1 MQMKKRISILLC
13 LAMLAGC
20 FAGCAPAHAPQ
31 AYEPSGDALVDED
44 RQEIIT
50 PNEGDQEQMMS
61 LAFYAEQSI
70 NPLESTDFTNRVL
83 MNLMYQGLFAVD
95 RNNEVIPILCKNY
108 SASTD
113 LMTYEFTIDPTAT
126 FSDGA
131 RVMPEDVVASLEK
144 ARNQKTYSGRLRY
157 VQSIS
162 VTEDRNVQIRM
173 YEPYGNLPL
182 LLDIPIVKADQVDF
196 AIPLGS
202 GPYQLTGW
210 GLDRSLVR
218 CENWWCSSNDL
229 LITAKEIPLE
239 IVDSPTGIRDAFE
252 FSDVG
257 VVCTDP
263 GSDRYVEYR
272 CDYELWD
279 CETGIFVYLGVNTE
293 SAAFQNQAVRK
304 ALTKGIDRAALID
317 EYYRGFAWV
326 AELPASP
333 NSPYYTAPLAK
344 QYTYDAAA
352 FQSAVSPV
360 KGYTIKLLVNSA
372 DSLRVKVAYEIS
384 RMLNTGGLIV
394 EVVTAS
400 GNDYAVLLAQRD
412 YDLYLGQTKLSPNM
426 DLTPFFSANGA
437 LNYGGIDDIGVYT
450 LCLQAL
456 ENQGNYYTLHQRVME
471 DGYLIP
477 VLFRS
482 YAVYASRGLLTNLK
496 PARDNLFCYS
506 IGRTLTDA
514 YVMDE
519 D

>member
-1 MQMKKRISILLC
+1 MKKMISILLC
-13 LAMLAGC
+13 LAMLAGMLT
-20 FAGCAPAHAPQ
+20 GCASAHTPV
-31 AYEPSGDALVDED
+31 AYEPVGDALEKDQ
-44 RQEIIT
+44 QEIT
-50 PNEGDQEQMMS
+50 VSADGDQEQVLSM
-61 LAFYAEQSI
+61 AYYADQPL
-70 NPLESTDFTNRVL
+70 NPYEATDFTNRVL
-83 MNLMYQGLFAVD
+83 VSLMYQGLFAVD

-108 SASTD
+108 TASTD
-113 LMTYEFTIDPTAT
+113 LMIYEFTIDPTAT
-126 FSDGA
+126 FSDGS

-144 ARNQKTYSGRLRY
+144 ARSQKLYSGRLRY

-196 AIPLGS
+196 AIPVGS

-210 GLDRSLVR
+210 GFDRSLTR
-218 CENWWCSSNDL
+218 CENWWCSSKDL
-229 LITAKEIPLE
+229 LLTAEEIPLV
-239 IVDSPTGIRDAFE
+239 IADSPTSIRDAFE
-252 FSDVG
+252 FYDVG

-279 CETGIFVYLGVNTE
+279 CETGIFVYLGVNAD
-293 SAAFQNQAVRK
+293 SSAFQNQAVRK
-304 ALTKGIDRAALID
+304 ALSKGIDRVSLVD
-317 EYYRGFAWV
+317 EYYRGFAWA

-344 QYTYDAAA
+344 QYSYDAAA
-352 FQSAVSPV
+352 FQSAISPI
-360 KGYTIKLLVNSA
+360 KGYTIKLLVNSS

-384 RMLNTGGLIV
+384 RMLNAGGLIV

-400 GNDYAVLLAQRD
+400 GNDYAVLLAQGD

-437 LNYGGIDDIGVYT
+437 LNYGDIDDIGVYT

-471 DGYLIP
+471 DGYLCPI
-477 VLFRS
+477 LFRS
-482 YAVYASRGLLTNLK
+482 YAVYASRGLLTTLK

-519 D
+519 N